1 MNEDLPSVYL
11 IDSSIYIY
19 RAWHTI
25 EMDIVDAQGEC
36 INALSGFTEFLF
48 QLLTEQRPT
57 YLACTFDGKQNKLIR
72 NQLYPQYKANREET
86 PERLK
91 IQFQRCYEF
100 AKALGLACFVQAE
113 YEADDLIGTFAQCL
127 NKQGDIVI
135 VSKDKDL
142 AQFLFKQGD
151 AIYEASS
158 KNWMYHEDIY
168 QKHGVYPDQ
177 IADFLALKGDSVDN
191 IPGLPGIGDKTA
203 RKLIN
208 KWGNIDNIFNNIHH
222 IGKMKFRGAKKAQH
236 TLQEQQQQLLLYRQ
250 LTGLIPCNTL
260 PKNVAA
266 IKWQEPD
273 LNKLLEQFKKL
284 GFSVWRQQRWLS
296 LIEQNFS

>member
-1 MNEDLPSVYL
+1 MNENLPSIYL

-25 EMDIVDAQGEC
+25 ETDIVDPQGEC
-36 INALSGFTEFLF
+36 INAVSGYTEFLF

-57 YLACTFDGKQNKLIR
+57 HLVCIFDGKQNKLIR
-72 NQLYPQYKANREET
+72 NQLYPEYKANREET
-86 PERLK
+86 PELLK

-100 AKALGLACFVQAE
+100 AEALGIACFVHPE
-113 YEADDLIGTFAQCL
+113 YEADDLIGTL
-127 NKQGDIVI
+127 SRNLSDQGHIVI

-142 AQFLFKQGD
+142 AQFLFKQTD
-151 AIYEASS
+151 AMFEASGN
-158 KNWMYHEDIY
+158 NWMYHEDIY

-203 RKLIN
+203 RQLIN
-208 KWGNIDNIFNNIHH
+208 KWGNIENIFNNIHH
-222 IGKMKFRGAKKAQH
+222 IGKMKFRGAKKTQQ

-260 PKNVAA
+260 PKKVSAL
-266 IKWQEPD
+266 KWQEPD
-273 LNKLLEQFKKL
+273 LNKLLDQFRKL
-284 GFSVWRQQRWLS
+284 GFSPWRQQRWLN
-296 LIEQNFS
+296 LIEESFL